1 MRYLKL
7 FDSFDLIE
15 ESRRW
20 ISDSIK
26 TQIENFINKYK
37 GQEDRIFVSYRS
49 GEYVSFINPK
59 NEFNTPTGIYTYP
72 WRDYLDK
79 RFDEIKKSALPEYK
93 KLVPFTG
100 MQKSNFIYLY
110 KVKDSAFL
118 IDNSTTYE
126 EILPYA
132 KKLQSIFGEDE
143 LLKKYLISEEDYVSS
158 SNNTYLKGNV
168 CGFCSG
174 ELTYVC
180 PECQGEGYP
189 SDEEGEYECDY
200 CYGTGEIECEE
211 CEDGLESEYEERTSA
226 HIFWV
231 LIHDL
236 IHKTKV
242 KGRPQTRFANICNRI
257 GVDGFVDLGDGYIH
271 PNEKYQAVIFKGR
284 SVTEDYVSIPLD
296 VDMQTIQLANSM
308 MDADNKGL
316 SEIFEKIFRR
326 FSYLY
331 SDSVQAGIAED
342 EYFSKISR
350 YMKSENKLYQFIEN
364 AISNSKGEKNILR
377 GLKKLIKN
385 LLEDEQN
392 MIKNKFVEL
401 K

>member
-1 MRYLKL
+1 M
-7 FDSFDLIE
+7 
-15 ESRRW
+15 
-20 ISDSIK
+20 
-26 TQIENFINKYK
+26 
-37 GQEDRIFVSYRS
+37 
-49 GEYVSFINPK
+49 
-59 NEFNTPTGIYTYP
+59 
-72 WRDYLDK
+72 
-79 RFDEIKKSALPEYK
+79 
-93 KLVPFTG
+93 
-100 MQKSNFIYLY
+100 
-110 KVKDSAFL
+110 KDSAFL

-200 CYGTGEIECEE
+200 CYGTGELECEE